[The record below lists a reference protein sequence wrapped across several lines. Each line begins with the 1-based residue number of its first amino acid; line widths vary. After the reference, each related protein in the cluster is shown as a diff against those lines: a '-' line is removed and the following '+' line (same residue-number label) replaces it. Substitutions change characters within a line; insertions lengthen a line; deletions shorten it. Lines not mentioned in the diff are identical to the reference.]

1 MPKPL
6 LLSFLAVSVL
16 SASGCAYFRSSR
28 PKSSNTAA
36 VEITADVEASFQ
48 RRWMDKRVGE
58 LTAQGATPEAA
69 RLQADGEFRE
79 RFSYTKAAQKK

>member
-6 LLSFLAVSVL
+6 LLSLLAASVL
-16 SASGCAYFRSSR
+16 FSSGCAYFRSAR
-28 PKSSNTAA
+28 PKKSNKMAT
-36 VEITADVEASFQ
+36 EITADVEEGFR

-79 RFSYTKAAQKK
+79 RFAYTRAAQKK